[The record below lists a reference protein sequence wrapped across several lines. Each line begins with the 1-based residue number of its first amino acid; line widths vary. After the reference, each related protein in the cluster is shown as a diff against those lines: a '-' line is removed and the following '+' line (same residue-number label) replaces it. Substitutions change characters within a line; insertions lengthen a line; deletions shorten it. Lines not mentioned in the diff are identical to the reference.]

1 MHDCSVSEVPKVD
14 SLKGQSTMGHR
25 MQRGANRK
33 SYITK
38 MFPDKPHGKLEQM
51 KAKQKSNMPMTL
63 KLNRPIKLQFFV
75 FFLKPTAFTI
85 KIESP

>member
-1 MHDCSVSEVPKVD
+1 
-14 SLKGQSTMGHR
+14 MGHR

-38 MFPDKPHGKLEQM
+38 MFPDKPHGKIGTDES
-51 KAKQKSNMPMTL
+51 KAKKQHAYDSEVEQADKAAVL
-63 KLNRPIKLQFFV
+63 CV